1 MKWQLASIR
10 LNIIATVFRVL
21 SRIDKLGLF
30 LFAIDCKA
38 WKSQGTFILD
48 IPFAL
53 RLFVCLAHVFLF
65 LPCLS
70 LFNYPYYNPYNL
82 YAVFR
87 CVSFLFY
94 LLILVPFIL

>member
-1 MKWQLASIR
+1 MLASIR
-10 LNIIATVFRVL
+10 LNIATVFRVL

-70 LFNYPYYNPYNL
+70 DFSLSLLYTYNL
-82 YAVFR
+82 YDVFR
-87 CVSFLFY
+87 CVLFLFY